1 MSSDHKPSRKR
12 LMLMGVGG
20 LTLAALLVANGLH
33 ARTLHEQS
41 VTAWTETAAI
51 PQVMVFQPKQNAAGD
66 TLRLPAHLEAWSKA
80 PIHARV
86 SGYLKDW
93 KVDIGSQVKAG
104 QVLAEIDSPDLD
116 QQLAQT
122 HARLIQEQANARLAE
137 TTATRWQNLLA
148 SHSVSRQEADEK
160 RSNAAAAKAN
170 AEAAGAD
177 YARLS
182 ALEDYKT
189 IRAPFAGTIT
199 ARHTDI
205 GQLIKADND
214 SDPELFD
221 LADTHKLR
229 LYVPIPQNYAS
240 VIHPGLVAQLTVPE
254 HPGQHFS
261 AQLVGDSTAIDPRS
275 GTLLAQFVAANP
287 EGALMPGDYAEA
299 TLAIPADTHGVSI
312 PASALIFRAA
322 GTQVALIDSA
332 RHVHLR
338 SIHIGLDLG
347 ERLVIDQ
354 GLTPVDQVIDN
365 PPDALREGDLVQ
377 LADAGGT
384 HAPKA

>member
-1 MSSDHKPSRKR
+1 MSPDHTPSRKR
-12 LMLMGVGG
+12 LMLLGIGG
-20 LTLAALLVANGLH
+20 LSLAALLVASGLA
-33 ARTLHEQS
+33 ARTRHERA
-41 VTAWTETAAI
+41 VVAWTETAAV
-51 PQVMVFQPKQNAAGD
+51 PQVLVFQPQHNVLGD

-93 KVDIGSQVKAG
+93 TQDIGTHVAAG
-104 QVLAEIDSPDLD
+104 QVLAHIDSPDLD
-116 QQLAQT
+116 QQVAQ
-122 HARLIQEQANARLAE
+122 ARARMTQQQANARLAQ
-137 TTATRWQNLLA
+137 TTAARWQNLLA

-160 RSNAAAAKAN
+160 TSNAAAAKAN
-170 AEAAGAD
+170 AEAAAAD

-189 IRAPFAGTIT
+189 IRAPFAGTLT

-240 VIHPGLVAQLTVPE
+240 VIHPGLQAQLTVPE

-261 AQLVGDSTAIDPRS
+261 AQLLGDSTAIDPRS

-287 EGALMPGDYAEA
+287 DGALMPGDYAEA

-312 PASALIFRAA
+312 PASALIFRAQ
-322 GTQVALIDSA
+322 GTQVAVIDGS

-354 GLTPVDQVIDN
+354 GLQATDQVIDN

-377 LADAGGT
+377 LADAGGE